1 MLIRQDLPGNPSM
14 PSSNTYPLASKRS
27 AGDASVRYA
36 YFSMEI
42 AIDPEIPTYSGGLGV
57 LAGDAVRSAADLEL
71 PLVAVTLLH
80 REGYFL
86 QSLDGQGRQEE
97 LPDAWDPAGRL
108 ERLDERARVSI
119 EGREVIIRPWRY
131 VCRGNSGHEVSVYLL
146 DTDLAE
152 NDPYNRALTSHLYGG
167 DSRYRLCQEA
177 VLGMGGIAILEAL
190 GHSDIHVFH
199 MNEGHSA
206 LLVLGLLKG
215 LHGSLS
221 SVALDDI
228 DAVRRRCVF
237 TTHTPVPAGH
247 DQFPRDLM
255 RQVLGIEAAQV
266 LDVTKCCPDELLNM
280 TFLALRC
287 SHFVNGV
294 AMRHGEVSQ
303 GMFPNYPIRAITNGV
318 HAQTWVSPPV
328 GALFDQ
334 LVPGWR
340 RDNLNLRYVIGIPLD
355 RIRAAHLEAKRALI
369 DRLRAEAG
377 ADFDETVFTI
387 GFARRATAYKRA
399 DLVFHDLDRLRWIAR
414 NSGPFQIVM
423 GGKAHPRD
431 EGGKE
436 LIRRIYEA
444 ARALDPLIRVIYVED
459 YDIEWAKAI
468 CSGVDLWL
476 NTPKR
481 PHEASGTSGM
491 KAAMNGVPSL
501 SVLDGWWVEGHI
513 ENVTGWS
520 IGDDHGR
527 ESDDKADAAAL
538 YDKLERL
545 ILPQFYGRPDDYAN
559 IMRSAIALN
568 GSYFNTQRMVFQY
581 AVNAYAEQE

>member
-1 MLIRQDLPGNPSM
+1 MASVN
-14 PSSNTYPLASKRS
+14 YPLTSQYRTS
-27 AGDASVRYA
+27 NGSLREA

-42 AIDPEIPTYSGGLGV
+42 AIDPAIPTYSGGLGV
-57 LAGDAVRSAADLEL
+57 LAGDTIRSAADLEL
-71 PLVAVTLLH
+71 PLVGVTLLH
-80 REGYFL
+80 REGYFR
-86 QSLDGQGRQEE
+86 QSLNGEGQQQE
-97 LPDAWDPAGRL
+97 LPDEWDPAPRL
-108 ERLDERARVSI
+108 ERLDAKARVSI
-119 EGREVIIRPWRY
+119 EGREVVIRPWRY

-152 NDPYNRALTSHLYGG
+152 NDPYDRALTSHLYGG
-167 DSRYRLCQEA
+167 DSRYRLCQET
-177 VLGMGGIAILEAL
+177 VLGMGGIATLQAL
-190 GHSDIHVFH
+190 GHSDIRVFH

-206 LLVLGLLKG
+206 LLVLGLLKQI
-215 LHGSLS
+215 HGSLS
-221 SVALDDI
+221 GVALDDI

-247 DQFPRDLM
+247 DQFSRDLM
-255 RQVLGIEAAQV
+255 RQVLGVEAAQV
-266 LDVTKCCPDELLNM
+266 LDVTKCCPDDLLNM

-318 HAQTWVSPPV
+318 HAQTWVSPPF
-328 GALFDQ
+328 GALFDE

-340 RDNLNLRYVIGIPLD
+340 RDNLNLRYVMKTPLD
-355 RIRAAHLEAKRALI
+355 RIRATHLEAKRALI
-369 DRLRAEAG
+369 DRLGAQAR

-444 ARALDPLIRVIYVED
+444 ARALDPLIRVVYVEN
-459 YDIEWAKAI
+459 YDVDWAKAL

-520 IGDDHGR
+520 IGDDDAP
-527 ESDDKADAAAL
+527 ESDDEEDAAAL
-538 YDKLERL
+538 YDKLGGV
-545 ILPQFYGRPDDYAN
+545 ILPQFYGQRDDYTKV
-559 IMRSAIALN
+559 MRSAIALN

-581 AVNAYAEQE
+581 SVDAYAEQPSTMR

>member
-1 MLIRQDLPGNPSM
+1 
-14 PSSNTYPLASKRS
+14 
-27 AGDASVRYA
+27 
-36 YFSMEI
+36 
-42 AIDPEIPTYSGGLGV
+42 
-57 LAGDAVRSAADLEL
+57 
-71 PLVAVTLLH
+71 
-80 REGYFL
+80 
-86 QSLDGQGRQEE
+86 
-97 LPDAWDPAGRL
+97 
-108 ERLDERARVSI
+108 
-119 EGREVIIRPWRY
+119 
-131 VCRGNSGHEVSVYLL
+131 
-146 DTDLAE
+146 
-152 NDPYNRALTSHLYGG
+152 
-167 DSRYRLCQEA
+167 
-177 VLGMGGIAILEAL
+177 
-190 GHSDIHVFH
+190 
-199 MNEGHSA
+199 
-206 LLVLGLLKG
+206 
-215 LHGSLS
+215 
-221 SVALDDI
+221 
-228 DAVRRRCVF
+228 
-237 TTHTPVPAGH
+237 
-247 DQFPRDLM
+247 
-255 RQVLGIEAAQV
+255 
-266 LDVTKCCPDELLNM
+266 M

-318 HAQTWVSPPV
+318 HAETWVSPPF
-328 GALFDQ
+328 GALFDR

-340 RDNLNLRYVIGIPLD
+340 RDNLNLRYVMGIPVD
-355 RIRAAHLEAKRALI
+355 RIRATHLEAKRALI
-369 DRLRAEAG
+369 DRLRVEAG

-459 YDIEWAKAI
+459 YDIEWAKAL

-520 IGDDHGR
+520 IGEDHGR

-545 ILPQFYGRPDDYAN
+545 ILPQFYGRGDDYGK

-581 AVNAYAEQE
+581 AVNAYAEQP

>member
-1 MLIRQDLPGNPSM
+1 M
-14 PSSNTYPLASKRS
+14 PTVNYPLTSQYRPAD
-27 AGDASVRYA
+27 GSVREA

-42 AIDPEIPTYSGGLGV
+42 AIDPQIPTYSGGLGV
-57 LAGDAVRSAADLEL
+57 LAGDTIRSAADLEL

-80 REGYFL
+80 RKGYFR
-86 QSLDGQGRQEE
+86 QTLDGQGRQQE
-97 LPDAWDPAGRL
+97 LPDPWEPAGRL
-108 ERLDERARVSI
+108 ERLDERARISI
-119 EGREVIIRPWRY
+119 EGREVFIRPWRY
-131 VCRGNSGHEVSVYLL
+131 VCRGNSGHEVFVYML

-152 NDPYNRALTSHLYGG
+152 NDPYDRTLTSHLYGG

-190 GHSDIHVFH
+190 GHSDIRVFH

-206 LLVLGLLKG
+206 LLVLGLLKR

-221 SVALDDI
+221 GVTLDDV

-247 DQFPRDLM
+247 DKFSRDLM
-255 RQVLGIEAAQV
+255 RQVLGIDAAQV

-280 TFLALRC
+280 TFLALRF

-318 HAQTWVSPPV
+318 HAQTWVSPPF
-328 GALFDQ
+328 GALFDE

-340 RDNLNLRYVIGIPLD
+340 RDNLNLRYVMGIPLD
-355 RIRAAHLEAKRALI
+355 RIRATHLEAKRALI
-369 DRLRAEAG
+369 DRLRAQAG
-377 ADFDETVFTI
+377 ADLDETVFTI

-414 NSGPFQIVM
+414 SSGPFQVVM

-444 ARALDPLIRVIYVED
+444 ARALDPLIRVVYVED
-459 YDIEWAKAI
+459 YDINWAKAL

-501 SVLDGWWVEGHI
+501 SVLDGWWIEGHI

-520 IGDDHGR
+520 IGEDHGG
-527 ESDDKADAAAL
+527 ESDDTADAAAL
-538 YDKLERL
+538 YDKLEHV
-545 ILPQFYGRPDDYAN
+545 ILPQFYGRRDDYTEV
-559 IMRSAIALN
+559 MRSAIALN

-581 AVNAYAEQE
+581 SVDAYADQPSADR

>member
-1 MLIRQDLPGNPSM
+1 MDSVN
-14 PSSNTYPLASKRS
+14 YPLTSQYRTS
-27 AGDASVRYA
+27 DGSLREA

-42 AIDPEIPTYSGGLGV
+42 AIDPAIPTYSGGLGV
-57 LAGDAVRSAADLEL
+57 LAGDTIRSAADLEL
-71 PLVAVTLLH
+71 PLVGVTLLH
-80 REGYFL
+80 REGYFR
-86 QSLDGQGRQEE
+86 QSLNGEGQQQE
-97 LPDAWDPAGRL
+97 LPDEWDPAPRL
-108 ERLDERARVSI
+108 ERLDAKARVSI
-119 EGREVIIRPWRY
+119 EGREVVIRPWRY

-146 DTDLAE
+146 DTDVAE
-152 NDPYNRALTSHLYGG
+152 NDPYDRALTSHLYGG
-167 DSRYRLCQEA
+167 DSRYRLCQET

-190 GHSDIHVFH
+190 GHSDIRVFH

-206 LLVLGLLKG
+206 LLVLGLLERI
-215 LHGSLS
+215 HGSLS
-221 SVALDDI
+221 GVALDDI

-247 DQFPRDLM
+247 DQFSRDLM
-255 RQVLGIEAAQV
+255 RQVLGVEAAEI
-266 LDVTKCCPDELLNM
+266 LDVTKCCPDDLLNM

-318 HAQTWVSPPV
+318 HAQTWVSPPFA
-328 GALFDQ
+328 ALFDE

-340 RDNLNLRYVIGIPLD
+340 RDNLNLRYVMKIPLD
-355 RIRAAHLEAKRALI
+355 RIRATHLDAKRALI
-369 DRLRAEAG
+369 DRLRAQART
-377 ADFDETVFTI
+377 DFDETVFTI

-414 NSGPFQIVM
+414 DSGPFQIVM

-431 EGGKE
+431 EGGKD

-444 ARALDPLIRVIYVED
+444 ARALDPLIRVVYVED
-459 YDIEWAKAI
+459 YDIDWAKAL

-476 NTPKR
+476 NTPKC

-520 IGDDHGR
+520 IGEDHGR
-527 ESDDKADAAAL
+527 ESDDAADAAAL
-538 YDKLERL
+538 YDKLGGG
-545 ILPQFYGRPDDYAN
+545 ILPQFYRRRDAYTKV
-559 IMRSAIALN
+559 MRSAIALN

-581 AVNAYAEQE
+581 SVDAYAEQPSTKR